1 MFKQDVQIKENKIYK
16 ALLFVKLLSLL
27 FCSMVIF
34 GNEYLSMKEFSEIFL
49 GWNVLRMSIYAGM
62 FFLMYH
68 VFQYLSISTNNTNGI
83 SKQIINIAEVI
94 LTVSFF
100 SILIFI
106 SGRHASPYK
115 FLFLFI
121 IITSTIQFE
130 MYYGISVAI
139 ISSAIILTIDLI
151 GYPTNGVNPYFE
163 NDLIL
168 VGVFILT
175 AWLLGY
181 YVKHEKEHQQYLMR
195 LVYTDDLTELYK
207 HSYFQEALAKQ
218 FENAENKKE
227 PISIILIDVD
237 NFKEYNDIHGH
248 QAGDEV
254 LKKLARIFT
263 SSVRENDIV
272 ARYGGEEFAILL
284 PNTDE
289 QQAAAIAEEIRK
301 KVEHTVFYNH
311 QSQSCGQV
319 TVSMGV
325 SCYPNKAKDKREFI
339 ESVDEALCKAKHLN
353 KNRVEIFSSVLQDLK
368 KEIGEGHIDLVS
380 SLKTLIG
387 IINSKDRYT
396 YGHLERVVIF
406 CQMMAEYLG
415 LSEHERKV
423 LRYAAYLHDLGKV
436 ETPKE
441 ILNKTMPL
449 SEEEWNILKQH
460 PESGV
465 LILRPVEELSE
476 VIPVILHH
484 HERYDGTG
492 YPHGLKGDEIPYLA
506 RILSIA
512 DSFDTMTSNRPY
524 QLRCSYDE
532 AVKELERCSGSQ
544 FDPEIVQAFVEV
556 VKLNKKNLDRLK

>member
-1 MFKQDVQIKENKIYK
+1 MSYKNEPEKNNKIYQT
-16 ALLFVKLLSLL
+16 LLFMKLLLLL
-27 FCSMVIF
+27 FCSMIFF
-34 GNEYLSMKEFSEIFL
+34 GNKYISMSRYPEMFDGTSMFSIL
-49 GWNVLRMSIYAGM
+49 IYAGM
-62 FFLMYH
+62 FLIVNYAFKY
-68 VFQYLSISTNNTNGI
+68 ISTNNINTKFI
-83 SKQIINIAEVI
+83 QLTEIIAF
-94 LTVSFF
+94 LLFF
-100 SILIFI
+100 TFIIFI
-106 SGRHASPYK
+106 SGGYVSQYK
-115 FLFLFI
+115 FLFLFV

>member
-1 MFKQDVQIKENKIYK
+1 
-16 ALLFVKLLSLL
+16 
-27 FCSMVIF
+27 
-34 GNEYLSMKEFSEIFL
+34 
-49 GWNVLRMSIYAGM
+49 
-62 FFLMYH
+62 
-68 VFQYLSISTNNTNGI
+68 
-83 SKQIINIAEVI
+83 
-94 LTVSFF
+94 
-100 SILIFI
+100 
-106 SGRHASPYK
+106 
-115 FLFLFI
+115 
-121 IITSTIQFE
+121 
-130 MYYGISVAI
+130 
-139 ISSAIILTIDLI
+139 
-151 GYPTNGVNPYFE
+151 
-163 NDLIL
+163 
-168 VGVFILT
+168 
-175 AWLLGY
+175 LGY